1 MGSMDIDSEMVDVE
15 KTSAPTPAVATPK
28 PNFVSPPSSPDDLLS
43 CWTTENSTQKRL
55 IQALARWPPSRT
67 PFTYGPWIMVDRGSR
82 VDLSTQNLEGLASD
96 FRNLISTSKVS
107 PESLD
112 EISKANNVM
121 TGKWMVF
128 TESSKVDMLWGKI
141 VYLVCMERQKGF
153 VKVSTY
159 QEGEGHVICVYVDD
173 YTNKEEV
180 KELRR
185 ALRSLG
191 VKWRIG
197 FKTDA
202 YTHLNIYKENAWDL
216 RPSRYLE

>member
-1 MGSMDIDSEMVDVE
+1 
-15 KTSAPTPAVATPK
+15 
-28 PNFVSPPSSPDDLLS
+28 
-43 CWTTENSTQKRL
+43 
-55 IQALARWPPSRT
+55 
-67 PFTYGPWIMVDRGSR
+67 MVDRGNHA
-82 VDLSTQNLEGLASD
+82 DQTAQNLEGLESD
-96 FRNLISTSKVS
+96 FRNLISTGKVS
-107 PESLD
+107 PQTLD

-128 TESSKVDMLWGKI
+128 VESSKVDMLWGKI
-141 VYLVCMERQKGF
+141 VYLVCMERQKGC

-159 QEGEGHVICVYVDD
+159 QEEEGHVICVYVDD

-180 KELRR
+180 KELRQ

-202 YTHLNIYKENAWDL
+202 YTHLNIYKENAWNL

>member
-1 MGSMDIDSEMVDVE
+1 
-15 KTSAPTPAVATPK
+15 
-28 PNFVSPPSSPDDLLS
+28 
-43 CWTTENSTQKRL
+43 
-55 IQALARWPPSRT
+55 
-67 PFTYGPWIMVDRGSR
+67 MVDRGSQA
-82 VDLSTQNLEGLASD
+82 DSSNQNLEGLASD
-96 FRNLISTSKVS
+96 FRNLISNSKVS

-128 TESSKVDMLWGKI
+128 VESSKVDMLWGKI
-141 VYLVCMERQKGF
+141 VYLVCMERQRGF